1 MSLSI
6 CHRLVTLLHLLTC
19 FLPNTQMTFV
29 AKSKGFSVLIYLRH
43 SLVLPEH
50 LHNRLTPTVPC
61 SFSLPSVLC
70 LPNTLP
76 SLPFSMALP
85 WCFLSSLPSF
95 WGDSMCNYGLPLPLM
110 TLTQIPPEFQLPL
123 ASSAQFHSDILQTL
137 HLSRFNIKLRSCSL
151 WPAFFLRSLLVI
163 DTPTILPSYLPKSW
177 FCHHFSIMQRKSTIR
192 LTCVSYRIPSISS
205 LAVLVWEVLPPLFF
219 LMMLK
224 QPFD

>member
-6 CHRLVTLLHLLTC
+6 RHRLVTLPHPLTC

-50 LHNRLTPTVPC
+50 PHNRLTPTVPC
-61 SFSLPSVLC
+61 SVSLPSVLC

-110 TLTQIPPEFQLPL
+110 TLTQISPEFQLPPPRQ
-123 ASSAQFHSDILQTL
+123 AVPSFTL
-137 HLSRFNIKLRSCSL
+137 I
-151 WPAFFLRSLLVI
+151 
-163 DTPTILPSYLPKSW
+163 
-177 FCHHFSIMQRKSTIR
+177 
-192 LTCVSYRIPSISS
+192 SYRHFTSVG
-205 LAVLVWEVLPPLFF
+205 LTLN
-219 LMMLK
+219 
-224 QPFD
+224 